1 MRSDFIVSKDRPKVT
16 HLPTGMVWEFRL
28 TPKGYWACVVVDM
41 NKCQKWPPT
50 DQLARL
56 SRQAG
61 EALQKEWT
69 I

>member
-1 MRSDFIVSKDRPKVT
+1 MLSDFQVSKDRPEVM
-16 HLPTGMVWEFRL
+16 HLPTGLIWLFKR
-28 TPKGYWACVVVDM
+28 TPEGYWDGLVVNMDQ
-41 NKCQKWPPT
+41 CPKWPA

-56 SRQAG
+56 SGQAG